1 MNMYILPNSN
11 GKARVI
17 RTEKGEYL
25 VSYETTVL
33 FTSAKTGKRYRTWDG
48 WSMTTGRHIKE
59 YCNYTKAEYQALP
72 YKEV

>member
-1 MNMYILPNSN
+1 MNTYILPNSN
-11 GKARVI
+11 NKARVI
-17 RTEKGEYL
+17 RTGQGEYL

-33 FTSAKTGKRYRTWDG
+33 FTSARTGKRYRTWDG

-59 YCNYTKAEYQALP
+59 YCDLNKAEYMALP

>member
-1 MNMYILPNSN
+1 MNTYILPNSN

-17 RTEKGEYL
+17 RTGNGEYL

-33 FTSAKTGKRYRTWDG
+33 FTSTRTGKRYRTWKD
-48 WSMTTGRHIKE
+48 WSHTTGRHIKE
-59 YCNYTKAEYQALP
+59 YCDMNKAEYEALP